1 MLTFVI
7 IIIIVIFLID
17 SCSIGGHSSRSS
29 FDSTSLNKKASSTDN
44 SIGTSK
50 TEEKILEG
58 SQDDVDQLN
67 NVRTSIPPDENNF
80 SFDKKSVDSFIT
92 NFKRSVNF
100 KCYENKFYYYRKLVN
115 TFHTLPLLEEKL
127 KELSWLELEF
137 VNGFSLD
144 SDYSKISSSM
154 EDLNNIFS
162 QEVKTKELNYIKDI
176 LHQYGI
182 STLNHMT
189 HIDNLLSILDNGLLS
204 HNNCS
209 CNRKR
214 DISNQGVNAR
224 RERLEPIYHRKVH
237 DYVPFYLNVKNSM
250 LYVVQKQYGDKIVI
264 LGYSPDILFE
274 KDILFT
280 DRNAATNAV
289 IFTDTC
295 YCLGDKSFIDMDRV
309 FNIHKESWN
318 KELKHIMQAEILI
331 PEKVGQFLS
340 AIYVQN
346 EVRKNVIEDE
356 YGDLLEDKGIKVI
369 VNKEMFF

>member
-1 MLTFVI
+1 MLTFI

-29 FDSTSLNKKASSTDN
+29 FDSTSLNKKTSSTTN

-50 TEEKILEG
+50 TEEKILDG

-67 NVRTSIPPDENNF
+67 NVGASILPVVNNF
-80 SFDKKSVDSFIT
+80 SSDKKSL
-92 NFKRSVNF
+92 NSVGAF
-100 KCYENKFYYYRKLVN
+100 LSIHDYKKKFFYYRKLVN
-115 TFHTLPLLEEKL
+115 AYHTLPLLEEKL
-127 KELSWLELEF
+127 KKLSWLELELEIF
-137 VNGFSLD
+137 NDPPIHF
-144 SDYSKISSSM
+144 YSEIRSTI

-162 QEVKTKELNYIKDI
+162 QEVKTKELNYVEDI
-176 LHQYGI
+176 LRQYGV

-280 DRNAATNAV
+280 DRNAATDAV

-295 YCLGDKSFIDMDRV
+295 YRLGDKSFIDMDRV
-309 FNIHKESWN
+309 FNIHRESWN

-346 EVRKNVIEDE
+346 EVIKNVIEDE
-356 YGDLLEDKGIKVI
+356 YGDLLEDKGIEVI

>member
-1 MLTFVI
+1 MLTFI

-29 FDSTSLNKKASSTDN
+29 FDSTSLNKKTSSTAN

-50 TEEKILEG
+50 TEEKILDG

-67 NVRTSIPPDENNF
+67 NVGASILPVVNNF
-80 SFDKKSVDSFIT
+80 SSDKKSLNPIT
-92 NFKRSVNF
+92 AFL
-100 KCYENKFYYYRKLVN
+100 KFHNHKDKFCYYRKLVN
-115 TFHTLPLLEEKL
+115 AYHTLPLLEEKL

-137 VNGFSLD
+137 VNSFSLD
-144 SDYSKISSSM
+144 YDYRKISPAI

-162 QEVKTKELNYIKDI
+162 QEAKTKELNYVEDI
-176 LHQYGI
+176 LRQYGV

-295 YCLGDKSFIDMDRV
+295 YRLGDKSFIDMDRV

-356 YGDLLEDKGIKVI
+356 YGDLLEDKGIEVI